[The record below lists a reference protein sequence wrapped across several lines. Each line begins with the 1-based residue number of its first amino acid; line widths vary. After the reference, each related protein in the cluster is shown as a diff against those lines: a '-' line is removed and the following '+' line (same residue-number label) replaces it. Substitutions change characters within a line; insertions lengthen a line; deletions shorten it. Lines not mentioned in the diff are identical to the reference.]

1 MATKK
6 KTTKG
11 RGTSRTR
18 NSSTYA
24 RTNAPRRPARVKSA
38 QDIARDK
45 EIVGIILIAA
55 AVLLLVN
62 FILAPDP
69 QTAEIGGMGVVSLF
83 LIRLLRFIAGS
94 GAVALPLFLLVFGI
108 FVCADK
114 NNPSNGRLI
123 GILLIFL
130 AFLGFRQLSME
141 LVAFREYLAVA
152 AAGTG
157 LCLRLRC

>member
-1 MATKK
+1 MATMK
-6 KTTKG
+6 KTTRG
-11 RGTSRTR
+11 EGTSRTL

-69 QTAEIGGMGVVSLF
+69 QTAEIGGMGVVSY
-83 LIRLLRFIAGS
+83 S
-94 GAVALPLFLLVFGI
+94 
-108 FVCADK
+108 
-114 NNPSNGRLI
+114 
-123 GILLIFL
+123 
-130 AFLGFRQLSME
+130 
-141 LVAFREYLAVA
+141 
-152 AAGTG
+152 
-157 LCLRLRC
+157 